1 MPAASYRGSVVLLVG
16 PQNSSAAYLLAR
28 DVQRSGAATLIG
40 QPTGGNL
47 RGLNGGQVAWINLPA
62 SGVGVDIPLLATFTP
77 GDEPDRGVIPDV
89 VVAARWDDA
98 AGGID
103 TEMAA
108 ARRWLASGAARPR

>member
-1 MPAASYRGSVVLLVG
+1 MVLLVG

-28 DVQRSGAATLIG
+28 DVQRSGAARLIG

-47 RGLNGGQVAWINLPA
+47 RGLNGGQVAWIKLPT
-62 SGVGVDIPLLATFTP
+62 SGVGVDIPLLATFAP
-77 GDEPDRGVIPDV
+77 GDEPDRGGVPDI
-89 VVAARWDDA
+89 VVAPGWGDAA

-108 ARRWLASGAARPR
+108 ARRW